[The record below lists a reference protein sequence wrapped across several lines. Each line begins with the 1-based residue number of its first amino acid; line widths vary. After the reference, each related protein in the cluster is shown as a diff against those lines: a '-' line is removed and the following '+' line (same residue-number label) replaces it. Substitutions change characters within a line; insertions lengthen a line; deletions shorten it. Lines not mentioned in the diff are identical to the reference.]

1 MDDSTHADL
10 ARAIALAAAAHAGQ
24 IDKSGKPYILHPI
37 RVMQR
42 LDKQSLSA
50 QIVAV
55 LHDVVEDTWMTL
67 DLLRQTGFTHTVID
81 AVDAMTRRDDEN
93 YFDYINRCKRDP
105 IAAVVKLAD
114 LDDNSDPVRSF
125 AGQHLRLERYERA
138 RDMIMQH
145 LNGR

>member
-10 ARAIALAAAAHAGQ
+10 SRAIALAAAAHAGQ

-42 LDKQSLSA
+42 LDKQRITV

-55 LHDVVEDTWMTL
+55 LHDVVEDTWISL
-67 DLLRQTGFTHTVID
+67 DLLHQAGFKPAVVN
-81 AVDAMTRRDDEN
+81 AVDAMTRRDEEN
-93 YFDYINRCKRDP
+93 YFDYIDRCKRDP
-105 IAAVVKLAD
+105 IAAIVKLAD
-114 LDDNSDPVRSF
+114 LDDNSDPVRAF